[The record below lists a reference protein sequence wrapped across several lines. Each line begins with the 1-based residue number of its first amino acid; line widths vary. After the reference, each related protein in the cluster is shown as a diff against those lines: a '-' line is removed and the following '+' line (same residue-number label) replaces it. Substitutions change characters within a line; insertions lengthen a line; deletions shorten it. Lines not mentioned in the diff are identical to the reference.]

1 MELSAAEI
9 RRAVQAALA
18 EDIGSGDA
26 TTLATVPATAT
37 ACAVLRAR
45 EPLVVAGLD
54 FAEAAFRGAFEFINR
69 RGELGEPPKSQNESG
84 RRITPPSE
92 GEIKIERL
100 AKDGQRVNGNEILLK
115 ISGTARAVLRARE
128 PLVVAGLDFAEA
140 AFRELSSAVRVKRL
154 VRDGRHVKAGANL
167 LTISGPA
174 RAVLSA
180 ERVALNFVQR
190 LSGIATLTA
199 QFVDAIK
206 DTPAQILDTR
216 KTTPGWRRFEKY
228 AVACG
233 GGKNHRLGLDDMVLI
248 KDNHLATLRDAMPNA
263 IAAAV
268 RRAHAKFPQLKIE
281 VEADTLAQAGQAAD
295 AGADIILLDNMS
307 PARLRLAVQKVKGR
321 AKTEASGGVTLKT
334 VRAIAKTGVDFIS
347 VGALTHSAHAVDMGL
362 DFEG

>member
-1 MELSAAEI
+1 MAVSSCPLYGPFFLFPFSIRLHPDGVELSAAEI
-9 RRAVQAALA
+9 RRAVQTALA

-26 TTLATVPATAT
+26 TTLATVPEAAM
-37 ACAVLRAR
+37 ARAVLCAR
-45 EPLVVAGLD
+45 EPLIVAGLD

-69 RGELGEPPKSQNESG
+69 RGELCEPPKSQNESG

-100 AKDGQRVNGNEILLK
+100 AKDGR
-115 ISGTARAVLRARE
+115 R
-128 PLVVAGLDFAEA
+128 
-140 AFRELSSAVRVKRL
+140 
-154 VRDGRHVKAGANL
+154 VKAGANL
-167 LTISGPA
+167 LKISGPA

-190 LSGIATLTA
+190 LSGVATLTA

-233 GGKNHRLGLDDMVLI
+233 GGKNHRLGLFDLVLI
-248 KDNHLATLRDAMPNA
+248 KDNHLVALKNESPSA

-268 RRAHAKFPQLKIE
+268 RRAREKYPQLKIE
-281 VEADTLAQAGQAAD
+281 VEADTLEQAGQAAD
-295 AGADIILLDNMS
+295 AGADIILLDNMN
-307 PARLRLAVQKVKGR
+307 PVQLRLAVQKVKGR
-321 AKTEASGGVTLKT
+321 AKTEASGGVNLGNVQT
-334 VRAIAKTGVDFIS
+334 IAKTGVDFIS
-347 VGALTHSAHAVDMGL
+347 VGALTHSARAVDIGL
-362 DFEG
+362 DFEN